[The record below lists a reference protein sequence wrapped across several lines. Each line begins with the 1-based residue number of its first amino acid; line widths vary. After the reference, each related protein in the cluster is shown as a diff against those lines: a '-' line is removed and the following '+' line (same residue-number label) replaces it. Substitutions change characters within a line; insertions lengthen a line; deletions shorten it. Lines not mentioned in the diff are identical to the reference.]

1 MEKVDPKFLRFNLDE
16 MMSKADALV
25 AGNTQPAYEIID
37 ELYVEGRKAVDA
49 EIDQVDDLFLRY
61 AAKEGRGA
69 NEIELTNL
77 LYDRE
82 KWETLATKQKEI
94 EEAKEAAK
102 IDRIE

>member
-1 MEKVDPKFLRFNLDE
+1 MEKEDPKFLRFNIDE
-16 MMSKADALV
+16 MMKNADALE
-25 AGNTQPAYEIID
+25 AKNDQPAFEIID
-37 ELYVEGRKAVDA
+37 ELYIEGRKAVDA

-77 LYDRE
+77 LHDRE
-82 KWETLATKQKEI
+82 KWETLATKQREI

-102 IDRIE
+102 